1 MHIGSDYA
9 VHWSLAVFRILL
21 VFYCFQ
27 DKSALFFFFFKFQ
40 LLLCKKAA
48 RAALVIVLAGAEL
61 TAWLKRLR
69 SCSWQTLEMKEQQN
83 RSNT

>member
-1 MHIGSDYA
+1 MLYIGLWPFLKYFCFFI
-9 VHWSLAVFRILL
+9 VFRTK
-21 VFYCFQ
+21 VPF
-27 DKSALFFFFFKFQ
+27 FFFFFKFQ

-48 RAALVIVLAGAEL
+48 RAALVIALAGAEL

-69 SCSWQTLEMKEQQN
+69 SCSWLTLEMKEQQN